1 MFALLPFSEVFV
13 NPDTGRVYEEGESYT
28 CPALANTLER
38 LALDPEDFYSGETA
52 RMLIDDLTALGG
64 QMTMEDLEG
73 YTCVARML
81 IFFERVG
88 HLHQFGIRR
97 SRWSDPLSAPIG
109 DGYMVH
115 GVGPPASGAILIFWL
130 HVLKYYNFVPED
142 ECDPLTYHRVVEALK
157 WAYAERTHMGD
168 PYDPDISDYMESV

>member
-1 MFALLPFSEVFV
+1 MRCSNVDV
-13 NPDTGRVYEEGESYT
+13 
-28 CPALANTLER
+28 
-38 LALDPEDFYSGETA
+38 
-52 RMLIDDLTALGG
+52 
-64 QMTMEDLEG
+64 
-73 YTCVARML
+73 
-81 IFFERVG
+81 FFERVG